1 MKKPKLLTPN
11 SKTIKYYDHSL
22 SKGMKNFKVSTFDN
36 EFIKSKITEESQP
49 NESNGNNQEQRAC
62 KSESVH
68 NYPFKKKCSHCFQE
82 TTRRLTLFLLQDD
95 RVIDRNNP
103 LLCETPHKAPLP
115 FFESKSKS
123 KFKNTFKIDSGCP
136 SKTCIVDNI
145 QNETPHEHI
154 ININKELISNLNNEI
169 TSFSKRNNPTPS
181 KTFQVDFFRKP
192 HHDNSA
198 KKNSFEILEK
208 LRVLSPIV
216 AEKKAKN
223 HKKIPFIFKK
233 MKLTKNHI
241 SVNNTININNSVNSK
256 NNNDSHYEKQKI
268 NLEDIL
274 IMHNSTIRKSVS
286 EFKVKNFQLKRSL
299 KLKNRPIYSAFHRRR
314 TDEDIYTSST
324 NGVLYI

>member
-1 MKKPKLLTPN
+1 MKKPKILTPN
-11 SKTIKYYDHSL
+11 SKTIKYYGRSL
-22 SKGMKNFKVSTFDN
+22 SKAIENIKVSTFDN
-36 EFIKSKITEESQP
+36 EFIKNKITEESNP
-49 NESNGNNQEQRAC
+49 HESTGNNKDQKTC
-62 KSESVH
+62 NSETEN
-68 NYPFKKKCSHCFQE
+68 NYRFKKKCSHCFQE

-123 KFKNTFKIDSGCP
+123 KFKSAFQNNSSYP
-136 SKTCIVDNI
+136 SKKSIIDNI
-145 QNETPHEHI
+145 PKEIQHENI
-154 ININKELISNLNNEI
+154 ININKELINNLNNEI
-169 TSFSKRNNPTPS
+169 ASFSKRNCPISN
-181 KTFQVDFFRKP
+181 KTFQVNFFSKP
-192 HHDNSA
+192 KRDSSV
-198 KKNSFEILEK
+198 KKNSFDILEK

-216 AEKKAKN
+216 ADKKAKN
-223 HKKIPFIFKK
+223 HKRIPFIFKQ

-241 SVNNTININNSVNSK
+241 SANNTININNSVNSK

-286 EFKVKNFQLKRSL
+286 EFKVKNFQLKQSL
-299 KLKNRPIYSAFHRRR
+299 KLKNRPIYSAFPRRR
-314 TDEDIYTSST
+314 TDEEIYTSSG